1 VPALTDRPELPGQ
14 ISLDD
19 YLNMEFDAQMEGE
32 VEVTV
37 SGDTEAAWTM
47 RKLATL
53 VKARNANEAIADA
66 EVRKISNWLTEVQTP
81 LTNQIKFFTDVLE
94 KYAAHEREAGGRKT
108 ISLPHGKITTR
119 PLNDKWEVADKDAF
133 IAWAKTSGIA
143 DLFKVKEEPALTV
156 IKSARKDDGETGVVT
171 LQGEV
176 VPGLSFTK
184 GDGFS
189 VTVTPAP

>member
-1 VPALTDRPELPGQ
+1 VPAPNDRPELPGQ

-19 YLNMEFDAQMEGE
+19 YLNMDFDAAMEGE

-53 VKARNANEAIADA
+53 VKAKNANEAIADA
-66 EVRKISNWLTEVQTP
+66 EVKRIANWLTEVQTP
-81 LTNQIKFFTDVLE
+81 LVNQIKFFTDVLE
-94 KYAAHEREAGGRKT
+94 KYAAHERAAGGRKT

-119 PLNDKWEVADKDAF
+119 PLNDKWEVADEAAF

-143 DLFKVKEEPALTV
+143 DLVKVTEKPALTV
-156 IKSARKDDGETGVVT
+156 IKSALQDDGENGVVT
-171 LQGEV
+171 LEGEQ
-176 VPGLSFTK
+176 VPGVTFTK
-184 GDGFS
+184 ADGFS
-189 VTVTPAP
+189 VTITPTL